1 MEMCASSDSTKGE
14 GEGHRF
20 RTLGPEDTNFSLLSL
35 NLDKSFKVF
44 KFHLSHFV
52 K

>member
-1 MEMCASSDSTKGE
+1 MLRQIPRREREKE
-14 GEGHRF
+14 HRF
-20 RTLGPEDTNFSLLSL
+20 GTLGPEDTNFSLLSL